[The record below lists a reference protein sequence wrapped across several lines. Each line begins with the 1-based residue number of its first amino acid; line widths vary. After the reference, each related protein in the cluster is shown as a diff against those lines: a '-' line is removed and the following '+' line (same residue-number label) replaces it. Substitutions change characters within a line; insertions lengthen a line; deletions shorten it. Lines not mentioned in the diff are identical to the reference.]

1 MTRRCPRCAAELPE
15 DAVWVCPAC
24 DYTLRTPAIS
34 KVGIL
39 FMLLGLVLVGA
50 YVLGPESFGLTPGMV
65 PTDLWNLMMANFP
78 AMVAA
83 AFAFGMLLMFAGA
96 MFVRRERNRVAAGA

>member
-24 DYTLRTPAIS
+24 DYTLRTPAVS

-39 FMLLGLVLVGA
+39 FMLLGLVLVGG
-50 YVLGPESFGLTPGMV
+50 YVVGPDAIGLTSRAI
-65 PTDLWNLMMANFP
+65 PTDLANLLVVNF
-78 AMVAA
+78 ASLVVAT
-83 AFAFGMLLMFAGA
+83 FAFGMLLMFAGA
-96 MFVRRERNRVAAGA
+96 MFVRRERNRALAGS

>member
-24 DYTLRTPAIS
+24 DYTLRTPVVS

-39 FMLLGLVLVGA
+39 LMFLGLVLVGA
-50 YVLGPESFGLTPGMV
+50 YVVGPESIGLTSGMI
-65 PTDLWNLMMANFP
+65 PTDLANLM
-78 AMVAA
+78 VAY
-83 AFAFGMLLMFAGA
+83 FADLIVATFAVGMFLMFAGA
-96 MFVRRERNRVAAGA
+96 MFVRRERNRVVAGV